1 MQVWLLHSKFWSPV
15 PNSFYVLVLPGF
27 PEVSKLTPET
37 FCDPQNVQ
45 ELRDLRFAFF
55 SFLETKLHKFSFWG
69 TKLDEWTLKGTVNF
83 MAGKVPSK
91 GTETP
96 TVAVLAQPN
105 VS

>member
-1 MQVWLLHSKFWSPV
+1 MI
-15 PNSFYVLVLPGF
+15 
-27 PEVSKLTPET
+27 
-37 FCDPQNVQ
+37 
-45 ELRDLRFAFF
+45 F
-55 SFLETKLHKFSFWG
+55 SFLETKRRSGG

-105 VS
+105 VSERVGKHQKPAHNFLAKLTAKTAA